1 MAVMEQETMPST
13 DDYQKAFLVFYP
25 GETAREAFNAIL
37 RSAQDAASFLK
48 LDGDQY
54 DEFVRGQL
62 HTTLDFFYKEKQAA
76 RAADEGSR
84 THEDQVTLEV
94 MREHQRRHGDGAWAS
109 VRGGKYTDMYMNKP
123 REL

>member
-13 DDYQKAFLVFYP
+13 DDYQKAFLTFYN
-25 GETAREAFNAIL
+25 GENAREAFNAIL

-62 HTTLDFFYKEKQAA
+62 MEIN
-76 RAADEGSR
+76 
-84 THEDQVTLEV
+84 
-94 MREHQRRHGDGAWAS
+94 S
-109 VRGGKYTDMYMNKP
+109 VFRN
-123 REL
+123 